1 MPSFS
6 GAISAEKRANLAWRL
21 IQRNPTAITLYRGSA
36 YLAAQ
41 TVRIT
46 FDATSTEVREA
57 GEATLRDGVIF
68 GVRDHPTA
76 TDTNIQTGDRF
87 NVNGQIYEVMDVIL
101 LPGSVQAFFMRQ
113 SST

>member
-21 IQRNPTAITLYRGSA
+21 IQRNPTAITFYRGSA

-41 TVRIT
+41 TVRVT
-46 FDATSTEVREA
+46 FDRYQVEVREA
-57 GEATLRDGVIF
+57 GEATVRRVVIF
-68 GVRDHPTA
+68 GVQGHATV
-76 TDTNIQTGDRF
+76 TDTDIDVGDRF
-87 NVNGQIYEVMDVIL
+87 AIDGQLYEVQDVVR
-101 LPGSVQAFFMRQ
+101 LPGSVQAFGERV